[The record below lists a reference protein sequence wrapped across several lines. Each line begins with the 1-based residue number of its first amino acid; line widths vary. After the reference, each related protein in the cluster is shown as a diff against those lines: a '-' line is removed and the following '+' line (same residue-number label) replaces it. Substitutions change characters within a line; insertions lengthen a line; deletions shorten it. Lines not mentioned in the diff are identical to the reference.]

1 MITAALSYVLMP
13 SNFFF
18 FFKIVLSFAFHI
30 NYKINLL
37 ISTKKPLCMIFDDI
51 TLILWINLRRP
62 TS

>member
-37 ISTKKPLCMIFDDI
+37 ISTKKTTLHDI
-51 TLILWINLRRP
+51 RWYHID
-62 TS
+62 SMD